1 MFRKFYSVQ
10 YVYGELAF
18 YKSFITNLAQQGGAS
33 IQFVWVAQNDKVI
46 LPPLEI
52 QVRSA
57 RYLQPSFWPFESP
70 GLDIS
75 FFQSPNSN
83 G

>member
-1 MFRKFYSVQ
+1 MFRKFCSVQ

-33 IQFVWVAQNDKVI
+33 IQFVWVTQNDKVI

-52 QVRSA
+52 GVLSSS
-57 RYLQPSFWPFESP
+57 YLWPRFWSWVTR
-70 GLDIS
+70 LDIS
-75 FFQSPNSN
+75 FA
-83 G
+83 